1 MYKREKQ
8 EKMEVSN
15 ILPTMP
21 PPLNKLEKKKR
32 QRMTIKLRQEIAKM
46 TKSGHSRTQ
55 IEDAVKLETGF
66 TLHRSTYFD
75 IKRNAEKILA
85 LNTSRAKNANFRRK
99 DETVLRQFERDV
111 ALRSVCSLL
120 LILTKIFIEH

>member
-111 ALRSVCSLL
+111 ALRSVDIVFAASDSN
-120 LILTKIFIEH
+120 

>member
-1 MYKREKQ
+1 
-8 EKMEVSN
+8 MEISS
-15 ILPTMP
+15 ILPTVP
-21 PPLNKLEKKKR
+21 QPVHKVEKKTR

-46 TKSGHSRTQ
+46 TKSGHSRAQ

-75 IKRNAEKILA
+75 IKRNADKILA

-111 ALRSVCSLL
+111 ALRCVFFVPVFFL
-120 LILTKIFIEH
+120 F

>member
-1 MYKREKQ
+1 
-8 EKMEVSN
+8 MEVSN

-111 ALRSVCSLL
+111 ALRSVDIVFAASDSN
-120 LILTKIFIEH
+120 